1 MSVLFVHDHYFLRHH
16 DAIYSNT
23 CSYTILN
30 RYIEV
35 FSEVSVAARCRDLT
49 KVSGKSVAS
58 GKSIQFSFFDN
69 LSTLT
74 SFFGPRQRARKRLRQ
89 LIQVHDGVIVRL
101 PSELGMLAAE
111 IAEELGKPL
120 LIEVVG
126 SAWGVMWH
134 YGTWQGKLYAPFFSW
149 RMART
154 LKRSAW
160 TSYVTDGFLQHH
172 YPSKVHAVTEAIS
185 DVELPMADPRVLE
198 RRQTRIQSSDS
209 KIIIGLIASLNVRYK
224 GIETLLA
231 ALAQVKRSVENVEC
245 QIVGEG
251 DPSFYSALVRRYGV
265 DTHVIFLGELEG
277 KSGVSAWLDGIDIY
291 VQPSLT
297 EGLPRSLI
305 EAMSRGCPAIG
316 SAVGGIPELLD
327 RAMTVP
333 PKDVTALAKKITWL
347 ISDKTRILSEAERNL
362 ERAARFQKSV
372 LDPKRKAFLT
382 AFRDALM
389 P

>member
-16 DAIYSNT
+16 DTIYSNT
-23 CSYTILN
+23 FSYTILN

-35 FSEVSVAARCRDLT
+35 FSEVTVAARCRDLT
-49 KVSGKSVAS
+49 KASGKPVAS

-69 LSTLT
+69 LSTLR
-74 SFFGPRQRARKRLRQ
+74 SFFGPRQRAKKRLRQ

-120 LIEVVG
+120 LVEVVG
-126 SAWGVMWH
+126 SAWGVIWH
-134 YGTWQGKLYAPFFSW
+134 YGRWQGKLYAPFFSW
-149 RMART
+149 RMARI
-154 LKRSAW
+154 LRRSAW
-160 TSYVTDGFLQHH
+160 SAYVTDAFLQHH
-172 YPSKVHAVTEAIS
+172 YPSKVHAVTAAIS
-185 DVELPMADPRVLE
+185 DVEIPMADPRVLE
-198 RRQTRIQSSDS
+198 RRQARIRSHEG
-209 KIIIGLIASLNVRYK
+209 KIVIGLIASLKVRYK
-224 GIETLLA
+224 GVETLLA
-231 ALAQVKRSVENVEC
+231 ALAQVKRSVENFEC

-251 DPSFYSALVRRYGV
+251 DSSFFIALARRYGV
-265 DTHVIFLGELEG
+265 DTHVVFLGELEG
-277 KSGVSAWLDGIDIY
+277 EAGVSAWLDSIDIY

-333 PKDVTALAKKITWL
+333 PKDVASLTEKMILL

-372 LDPKRKAFLT
+372 LDSKRKAFLT

-389 P
+389 R